1 MRKFSILI
9 VVLAMSVQACS
20 FLETATVHKTRDIS
34 FDMPE
39 ASGITY
45 ASDSNTFY
53 VVSDKGDIAQMDTEG
68 AIIQKN
74 NLENANFEGITRD
87 VNTGML
93 YIVIEGKDR
102 ILQVDPNTLQSLGEF
117 TVSRKLDGDKVVSGG
132 KQGFEGIT
140 FVPDA
145 QHPEGGTFF
154 VVNQATPDQKKPE
167 PSVLLHIELPLRT
180 ASRNNTKEMKG
191 KILGVL
197 PMPFSDLSGV
207 HYDEHS
213 QKLYVLSDMD
223 QHIIILSKNGREEKR
238 MRVEGDNIEGIT
250 HDGERNIVI
259 VEDHPDSGHMLILKE
274 P

>member
-1 MRKFSILI
+1 
-9 VVLAMSVQACS
+9 MSVQACS
-20 FLETATVHKTRDIS
+20 FLETATVHKTREIA

-68 AIIQKN
+68 AIVQKN

-167 PSVLLHIELPLRT
+167 PSALLHIELPLRT
-180 ASRNNTKEMKG
+180 ASRNDTKEMKG
-191 KILGVL
+191 KILGVS

-207 HYDEHS
+207 HYDEQS
-213 QKLYVLSDMD
+213 ERLYVLSDSEKK
-223 QHIIILSKNGREEKR
+223 ILILGLDGKVYAQMNVSGA
-238 MRVEGDNIEGIT
+238 NIEGIT

-259 VEDHPDSGHMLILKE
+259 VEDQPSSGHMLIFKE
-274 P
+274 K